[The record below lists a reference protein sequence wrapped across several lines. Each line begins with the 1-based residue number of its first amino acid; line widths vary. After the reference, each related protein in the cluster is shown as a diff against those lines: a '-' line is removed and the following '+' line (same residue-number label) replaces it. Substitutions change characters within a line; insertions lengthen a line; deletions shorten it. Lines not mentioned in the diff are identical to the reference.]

1 MTTASLSR
9 RRLVTGLAAA
19 PLVGLPISTRAASL
33 STVEADFLA
42 LAPKLV
48 PMLDEYDRL
57 MEAAGLLYEAA
68 MKVMPAHPWS
78 RMEASPGWQAYLEAR
93 RPADA
98 LDDRIEALVEPFF
111 DAPFGSLDAILLRH
125 RYGMSF
131 EAWEDHALRDLGR
144 LWGRPC
150 A

>member
-42 LAPKLV
+42 LAPKRV

-57 MEAAGLLYEAA
+57 REAA
-68 MKVMPAHPWS
+68 MKAVPPHPWS
-78 RMEASPGWQAYLEAR
+78 RMEALPGWKAYLEAR
-93 RPADA
+93 RPADT
-98 LDDRIEALVEPFF
+98 LEDRIEALVEPFF

-131 EAWEDHALRDLGR
+131 EAFDDHALRDLDR